1 VGAAAGATF
10 GATFLS
16 LPVFFFEERSSF
28 FFSVGAFAA
37 TFLSLP
43 VFFFFFSVFFSRAR
57 SFSAAFAAFARS
69 FSAAFSSRTR
79 CLSAS
84 FASLARRFSASF
96 SSRARCFAACFS
108 SSACVCLSV
117 GEAGQTKF
125 FFTKVKKS
133 GGRSVVAF
141 RAHRLGPNER
151 GLELVQQVV
160 LDRAGDR
167 GERAVRQQRVR
178 ERPEG
183 HTREVAPVPVRVTLG
198 TAPVGVLGVGPPAQV
213 ALLDALLALALRPSL
228 EPGRIGFDAVANHG
242 EWKKRDG
249 ERERERGEG
258 VGRARNVSERKE
270 KSAD

>member
-1 VGAAAGATF
+1 MGATF
-10 GATFLS
+10 GTTFLS
-16 LPVFFFEERSSF
+16 LPVFFFEERSSC

-43 VFFFFFSVFFSRAR
+43 VFFFFFSVFFWRAR

-108 SSACVCLSV
+108 SSACVFVSV
-117 GEAGQTKF
+117 GEAGQTQF
-125 FFTKVKKS
+125 FFTKS
-133 GGRSVVAF
+133 GERSVVAF

-198 TAPVGVLGVGPPAQV
+198 TAPVGVLGVAPPAQV
-213 ALLDALLALALRPSL
+213 ALARCAACTALRPSL

-242 EWKKRDG
+242 ECKKRER
-249 ERERERGEG
+249 ERERERGE
-258 VGRARNVSERKE
+258 REESRERESERE
-270 KSAD
+270 RESAD